1 MAASVALHPAEKPR
15 NRSLEARRAARRA
28 KFERERLVVD
38 FLNRGVS
45 VAEIAERIGVT
56 EKRMRALVKEILA
69 RRMAA
74 APEDY
79 AALQASRLNE
89 ALLVAMSAMAPENLK
104 AVALVVRIVREL
116 DRYHGYVGAEAR
128 AHLPR
133 RSGEDVGRSPT
144 DGVWNA
150 GCDADGLPALVVQAF
165 GQSKQLATPHPSSS
179 STASPAEKAPRPPR
193 RPRCA
198 RKWRPKR
205 LKRRNLR
212 PKMSRSRTRSKR
224 RRSKRKMLAPRRRTT
239 REWKRRTTPCRRPPQ
254 SDPPHAGAET
264 APQAVENI
272 DSAPGTDSA
281 MAEASPSGEPSPH
294 AGAFA
299 SGAASPEETPPPSNP
314 IEPQPDDWPDI
325 TTVVLAPDPAA
336 PGGFRRMRIR
346 ILRNGVAAC
355 ADAA

>member
-15 NRSLEARRAARRA
+15 NRSLEARRAARRE

-38 FLNRGVS
+38 SLNRGVS

-56 EKRMRALVKEILA
+56 EKRMRALVKDILA

-89 ALLVAMSAMAPENLK
+89 ALLVAMSAMSPENLK

-116 DRYHGYVGAEAR
+116 DRYHGFVGADAGARLPHQVGKVAGEARRMGCGKQEGDGEDERGWSCKPAGAEAVGHTPSV
-128 AHLPR
+128 AVADSFPG
-133 RSGEDVGRSPT
+133 GEGAASAAPT
-144 DGVWNA
+144 SMRPEMA
-150 GCDADGLPALVVQAF
+150 PQTL
-165 GQSKQLATPHPSSS
+165 
-179 STASPAEKAPRPPR
+179 EKAKFAPENVALPDAFEAAPLEAENARSAQADDAGVEASDDAVPP
-193 RPRCA
+193 A
-198 RKWRPKR
+198 
-205 LKRRNLR
+205 
-212 PKMSRSRTRSKR
+212 
-224 RRSKRKMLAPRRRTT
+224 A
-239 REWKRRTTPCRRPPQ
+239 Q
-254 SDPPHAGAET
+254 SDPPRAGAQT

-299 SGAASPEETPPPSNP
+299 SGAASPEETPPPANP

-336 PGGFRRMRIR
+336 PSGFRRMRIR